1 MNYIEFIKMLRSK
14 NVQPTYIFQG
24 DEKYLMD
31 IALEEVIK
39 TFLTKDLE
47 SINLSNLDGKTND
60 FGDLISSCE
69 TLPFMSTKRVIVLK
83 NPVVLVEKDGVNEDM
98 IKFIENLGD
107 HQILIVFDSNNDI
120 KKNTKLYKSF
130 SKRDQNVNFEKLKGT
145 DLNNWI
151 SKKINALNKTITP
164 ADINYLIQQ
173 SSYLSR
179 NITTTLY
186 DLDNEIKKLV
196 DYSKDDKITK
206 ELIDNVL
213 VKTLDKSIFDLLAA
227 ISRKDADKA
236 IALFDD
242 IYMMNEPIPKILF
255 MISRQFRLLLGYNV
269 YKNRGYGQGEIQSK
283 LGIKPYEFTKVS
295 TQGGGYSEKDLEDI
309 LERILETDRILKT
322 RQTDDK
328 LIMEIL
334 LVNLCTRK

>member
-1 MNYIEFIKMLRSK
+1 MNYIEFIKILRSK

-120 KKNTKLYKSF
+120 KKNTKFYKSF

>member
-1 MNYIEFIKMLRSK
+1 MNYIEFIKILRSK

-60 FGDLISSCE
+60 FGDLVSSCE

-151 SKKINALNKTITP
+151 SKKINALDKTITP

>member
-1 MNYIEFIKMLRSK
+1 MNYIEFIKQLRKENIEPS
-14 NVQPTYIFQG
+14 YIFQG

-31 IALEEVIK
+31 KALDELIK
-39 TFLTKDLE
+39 TLLSVDLQ
-47 SINLSNLDGKTND
+47 SINLSYLDGKIND
-60 FGDLISSCE
+60 FGDLIASCE
-69 TLPFMSTKRVIVLK
+69 TLPFLSNKRVIILK
-83 NPVVLVEKDGVNEDM
+83 NPGILFDKETNSDAP

-107 HQILIVFDSNNDI
+107 HQVLIVFDSNNEI
-120 KKNTKLYKSF
+120 KKNTKLYKGF
-130 SKRDQNVNFEKLKGT
+130 SKNNRNVSFDKLKGN
-145 DLNNWI
+145 DLSNWVG
-151 SKKINALNKTITP
+151 KKINSLNKTITP

-206 ELIDNVL
+206 ELIDNVF

-227 ISRKDADKA
+227 ISRKDADRA
-236 IALFDD
+236 IALFDE

-269 YKNRGYGQGEIQSK
+269 YKNRGYGPSEIQVK

-295 TQGGGYSEKDLEDI
+295 TQGGGFSERDLEEI
-309 LERILETDRILKT
+309 LEKILETDRILKT

>member
-1 MNYIEFIKMLRSK
+1 MNYIEFIKILRSK

-83 NPVVLVEKDGVNEDM
+83 NPGVLVEKDGVNEDM

>member
-1 MNYIEFIKMLRSK
+1 MNYIEFIKILRSK

-60 FGDLISSCE
+60 FGDLVSSCE

-83 NPVVLVEKDGVNEDM
+83 NPGVLVEKDGVNEDM

-151 SKKINALNKTITP
+151 SKKINALDKTITP